1 MAKRVRVDG
10 LSRDGE
16 GMKSEIAEHKCL
28 GKCILEQM
36 KGTEEILFS
45 FFFSCLANL
54 KNALV
59 PIN

>member
-1 MAKRVRVDG
+1 MRVDG